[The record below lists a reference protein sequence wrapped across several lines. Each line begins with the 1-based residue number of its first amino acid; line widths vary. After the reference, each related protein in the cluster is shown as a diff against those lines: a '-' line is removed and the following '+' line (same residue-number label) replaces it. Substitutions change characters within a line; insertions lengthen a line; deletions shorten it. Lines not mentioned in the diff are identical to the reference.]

1 MRPQAQDG
9 EGPAVFAQQQADL
22 VVVRVGVQGLVVLL
36 VLHLVLRGVSA
47 LSGLTGL
54 RGARLRGALLPP
66 LGATVLKP
74 HLNWREKIHV
84 ADWSRTFLHHQ
95 IVVINYVGINTET
108 KMLKGYNGQKFP
120 SDLFKKNT

>member
-22 VVVRVGVQGLVVLL
+22 VVVGVGVQGLIVLFI
-36 VLHLVLRGVSA
+36 LHLVLRGVSA
-47 LSGLTGL
+47 LGALTGL

-74 HLNWREKIHV
+74 HLERKEEIHLV
-84 ADWSRTFLHHQ
+84 DCLDH
-95 IVVINYVGINTET
+95 INICSNN
-108 KMLKGYNGQKFP
+108 K
-120 SDLFKKNT
+120 

>member
-1 MRPQAQDG
+1 MYFETYDFSRHAAPLSACDLSRAVERSDEVRPQAQDG

-47 LSGLTGL
+47 LSALTGL

-74 HLNWREKIHV
+74 HLEKRGKIHV
-84 ADWSRTFLHHQ
+84 VDWSSN
-95 IVVINYVGINTET
+95 IC
-108 KMLKGYNGQKFP
+108 
-120 SDLFKKNT
+120 